1 MKPEYPRAENAG
13 KDEEREYSEGVDG
26 VGRRA
31 AAHRSNQKVAYG
43 ADNAAGEQHY
53 CWAPIDVAKGA
64 LLPVCAR
71 YGVFGVYVGMRT

>member
-1 MKPEYPRAENAG
+1 MKGEYPSTENTG
-13 KDEEREYSEGVDG
+13 KDEEREYSEGVGG

-53 CWAPIDVAKGA
+53 CRAPIDVAKGT
-64 LLPVCAR
+64 LLPACAR
-71 YGVFGVYVGMRT
+71 YGAFGVYVGMRI